1 MPSFVGHTQRKE
13 STMGHTRNSIIINA
27 PYSLVFD
34 ISNKIERWTELFG
47 KEYVKAEV
55 LEQKGNEITF
65 RLTDDENKSWVSK
78 RWLDKEHRYA
88 VASRHEPM
96 FPFKFMKIVW
106 FYIETSAQNAEQS
119 GRDLAKNKVNGGPEG
134 VEMIWIQDFQMD
146 PKFTKFTEEQIE
158 GFINEHSR
166 HNMKIFKRV
175 IEEEAAQVA
184 VKK

>member
-1 MPSFVGHTQRKE
+1 
-13 STMGHTRNSIIINA
+13 MGHTRNSIVIDA

-55 LEQKGNEITF
+55 LERKGNEITF

-78 RWLDKEHRYA
+78 RWFDKEHRFA

-106 FYIETSAQNAEQS
+106 FYIETTD
-119 GRDLAKNKVNGGPEG
+119 GI
-134 VEMIWIQDFQMD
+134 EMIWIQDFQMD
-146 PKFTKFTEEQIE
+146 PKFTKFTAEQIE

-166 HNMKIFKRV
+166 HNMKIFKEV
-175 IEEEAAQVA
+175 IEKEANMSRRSDGTSEVGMPTST
-184 VKK
+184 KK

>member
-1 MPSFVGHTQRKE
+1 
-13 STMGHTRNSIIINA
+13 MGHTRNEITINA
-27 PYSLVFD
+27 PYDLVFD

-55 LEQKGNEITF
+55 LERKGNEITF

-88 VASRHEPM
+88 VASRHDPM
-96 FPFKFMKIVW
+96 FPFKYMKIVW
-106 FYIETSAQNAEQS
+106 FYNETPQ
-119 GRDLAKNKVNGGPEG
+119 G
-134 VEMIWIQDFQMD
+134 VQMIWIQDFEMD
-146 PKFTKFTEEQIE
+146 PKFTKFTAEQIE

-166 HNMKIFKRV
+166 HNMKIFKEV
-175 IEEEAAQVA
+175 IEKEAEKLT